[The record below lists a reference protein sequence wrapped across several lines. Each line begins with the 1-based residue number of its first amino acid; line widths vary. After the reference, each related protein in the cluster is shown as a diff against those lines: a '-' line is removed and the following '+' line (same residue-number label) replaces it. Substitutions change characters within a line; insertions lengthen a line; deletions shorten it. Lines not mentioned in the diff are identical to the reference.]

1 MNHMVQEAALQP
13 NFYGHIDIIS
23 ENFSSLF
30 LFFYFI
36 FIANEIIIGK
46 FVLVLS

>member
-1 MNHMVQEAALQP
+1 MVQEAALQP

-30 LFFYFI
+30 LFFFL
-36 FIANEIIIGK
+36 F
-46 FVLVLS
+46 S